1 MEYNL
6 SAVYNEEK
14 NVWCARAEGEVDIF
28 NSNTFRD
35 GLLALLAET
44 QAGII
49 IECTDLK
56 YIDSTG
62 LGALVSVLKNVK
74 AGGGSITLRN
84 LKPSLAKLFKITSLD
99 KSFIMDGDSHE

>member
-1 MEYNL
+1 MEYNF
-6 SAVYNEEK
+6 SAEYNEERK
-14 NVWCARAEGEVDIF
+14 LWCAQAEGEVDIF

-35 GLLALLAET
+35 GLLALLADK
-44 QAGII
+44 QANIVI
-49 IECTDLK
+49 NCAELK

-62 LGALVSVLKNVK
+62 LGALVAVLKNVK
-74 AGGGSITLRN
+74 AFGGDITLRN